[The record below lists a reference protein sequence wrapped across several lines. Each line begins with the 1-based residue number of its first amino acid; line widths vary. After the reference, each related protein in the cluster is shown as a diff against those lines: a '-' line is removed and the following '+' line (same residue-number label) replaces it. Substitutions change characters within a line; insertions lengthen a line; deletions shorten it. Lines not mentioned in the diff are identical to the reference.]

1 MRLVTVIAG
10 ILALV
15 SACIKLVCRR
25 GHRNA
30 IWLGQGAFEQHG

>member
-1 MRLVTVIAG
+1 MRWVAVIAG

-25 GHRNA
+25 GHH